1 MFNLRKCV
9 LTVLAIVLV
18 GISSSAFADTMTV
31 EISISGLTT
40 LDLSAVDLTV
50 EYDNAL
56 VTTDGYT
63 VTDAL
68 GSIDAGD
75 AEDWSGVSADGEG
88 FYVSILSLLTDFSS
102 QADSFV
108 LAAITVSSDD
118 DAALAAINL
127 NDFSYIDLVD
137 QNTNWIRAY
146 TVETT
151 ANGFNISVSSASA
164 VPEPSAFTL
173 LAFGLLGLTQ
183 LARWRA

>member
-1 MFNLRKCV
+1 MFNVRKYV
-9 LTVLAIVLV
+9 LTVLVIVLV
-18 GISSSAFADTMTV
+18 GMSSSAFADTTTV
-31 EISISGLTT
+31 EISISGLSTV
-40 LDLSAVDLTV
+40 DLSAVDLTV

-68 GSIDAGD
+68 GSVDAGD
-75 AEDWSGVSADGEG
+75 AEDWSGISAVGDG
-88 FYVSILSLLTDFSS
+88 FDVSIFSWLTDFSS

-108 LAAITVSSDD
+108 LATLTLSSDD
-118 DAALAAINL
+118 GGALAAVNL
-127 NDFSYIDLVD
+127 DDFSYIDLVD
-137 QNTNWIRAY
+137 QNNNWISAY

-151 ANGFNISVSSASA
+151 ARGFNISVASASA

-183 LARWRA
+183 LARRRA